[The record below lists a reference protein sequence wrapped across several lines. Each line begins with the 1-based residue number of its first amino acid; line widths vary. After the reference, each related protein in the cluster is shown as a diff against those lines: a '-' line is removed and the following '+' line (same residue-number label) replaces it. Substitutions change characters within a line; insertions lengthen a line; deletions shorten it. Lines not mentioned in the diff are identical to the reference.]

1 MLLELAR
8 REGIKL
14 EEAGIAYAAG
24 NALSRLMRELR
35 KQPRDTKTLMIADI
49 LVTLLQMFPFNV
61 NYWEAQNIFYSLLKD
76 EFPGISEGR
85 NSSFEWRER
94 FLALGEKL
102 RVSVPALEWT
112 HEMQMAG

>member
-24 NALSRLMRELR
+24 KALGRLMRELR
-35 KQPRDTKTLMIADI
+35 KQPKDTKTLMIADM
-49 LVTLLQMFPFNV
+49 LVTLLQMFPFSV
-61 NYWEAQNIFYSLLKD
+61 SYWEAQNIFYSLLKD
-76 EFPGISEGR
+76 EFPGSEGR
-85 NSSFEWRER
+85 DSSLEWRER

-102 RVSVPALEWT
+102 RVSVPTLEST